1 MLSGTNNINSRANRT
16 RDYCVNTALM
26 FKISDVGYVA
36 VAAKDSS
43 AQCINYYFSID
54 RLYHEELILIS
65 IMIDYH
71 INLIRL
77 VTQSIQL

>member
-36 VAAKDSS
+36 VAAKEVVHSALFTSS
-43 AQCINYYFSID
+43 VIID
-54 RLYHEELILIS
+54 RS
-65 IMIDYH
+65 
-71 INLIRL
+71 
-77 VTQSIQL
+77 